1 MEESAPSLDWVLVGK
16 MSPPQQ
22 VVAIAQR
29 QDLIERLRQH
39 RDKRLIVV
47 IAPPGFGKT
56 TLLGQWWAESRQ
68 ASGGMTAWLSL
79 DESDADVGRFMA
91 CLLLA
96 LAQAGVA
103 LGDLGRMGA
112 AGAREPSLDA
122 DISRTVLGLV
132 DVVRR
137 ATSAICLILDD
148 YHRASSAGVDDIIRR
163 LIEAELPQLQ
173 IVLAARQRPRF
184 QVSALKARG
193 LVHGIDAH
201 DLVLSQSEAAQVLG
215 GQLSRSD
222 LAIVHARTEGWAVAV
237 QLARIWMEQGQGSAV
252 GLQAFGGQMTDVADY
267 LTEQLV
273 AQLSPD
279 LREFL
284 LDTALLERFNPA
296 MADAVRE
303 RRDSQAL
310 LTRLGDFEAL
320 LVPLDSQRT
329 WFRYHALFADYL
341 QLRIEPDR
349 ARQIDT
355 LAARW
360 LAGQRDWSSAV
371 RHALRAGDTAL
382 AVQLVRAAGG
392 WELVLWRGMRY
403 AQNILDQFDDQ
414 TLRSDPALLIMQAYL
429 HARLG
434 HEDLAAEML
443 RLAEWGMGH
452 DIGLQR
458 DYKII
463 NALVQ
468 TIFDRFGPLERW
480 PASVEAVEAALPK
493 DNIGQG
499 TLLCCSALAH
509 FGAGRMEATVGI
521 ARLAA
526 VRMQFANSPLGQNF
540 CLMHEAMALSTS
552 GQVSQ
557 ASSLIDDALALA
569 EKNFEAQGSLK
580 SMVTCFKAQH
590 LYWQGDWEAAS
601 RCAAEVPHIMLHN
614 DGWYDVYASAFEV
627 QLRLCWR
634 EQGMAAVAPMLTQIA
649 NFGRE
654 RRLPRLVQLTQAWR
668 VDLLA
673 QSGQL
678 AQARLEA
685 HASDL
690 AALAQAARTPAANWR
705 LAEAAVLAMVR
716 LHICA
721 GTPHLARSL
730 IEMAQDAFAQRA
742 LTLPVWRLQLL
753 DHGAQKRVQASG
765 EELSQ
770 LTALLSRIHAQDA
783 LGLVLEAGPG
793 MLPWLSR
800 IDAAGAGIAPGPWA
814 DLLGRLQGTQAGV
827 QDARAGFNAK
837 ALEVLAL
844 LADGL
849 PNKQMARALGV
860 SENTVKFH
868 LKQIFA
874 KLSVDNRLSAVTS
887 AQKLGLL
894 PRQDQG

>member
-1 MEESAPSLDWVLVGK
+1 MGKAVLTPDWVLAGK
-16 MSPPQQ
+16 LSPPQQ

-29 QDLIERLRQH
+29 QDLIDRLRQH
-39 RDKRLIVV
+39 RNKRLVV
-47 IAPPGFGKT
+47 VVAPPGFGKT
-56 TLLGQWWAESRQ
+56 TLLGQWWTSLRQ
-68 ASGGMTAWLSL
+68 AQACKTAWLSL
-79 DESDADVGRFMA
+79 DESDADVGRFLA
-91 CLLLA
+91 YLLLA
-96 LAQAGVA
+96 LELSGVT
-103 LGDLGRMGA
+103 LGDLGRAGA
-112 AGAREPSLDA
+112 AGAREPSVDA
-122 DISRTVLGLV
+122 DVGRTVASLV
-132 DVVRR
+132 EAMRLSP
-137 ATSAICLILDD
+137 AGISLILDD
-148 YHRASSAGVDDIIRR
+148 YHRASSTGVDEVIRR

-173 IVLAARQRPRF
+173 IVVAARQRPRF

-252 GLQAFGGQMTDVADY
+252 GLQAFGGQLVDVADY

-273 AQLSPD
+273 AQLSPE
-279 LREFL
+279 LRDFL

-303 RRDSQAL
+303 RHDSQAL
-310 LTRLGDFEAL
+310 LARLGDFEAL
-320 LVPLDSQRT
+320 LLPLDAQRS

-341 QLRIEPDR
+341 QLRIEPER
-349 ARQIDT
+349 ARQIHT

-360 LAGQRDWSSAV
+360 LAGQREWSGAV
-371 RHALRAGDTAL
+371 RHALRAGDAAL

-392 WELVLWRGMRY
+392 WELVLWRGMHY
-403 AQNILDQFDDQ
+403 AQSILDQFDDQ

-429 HARLG
+429 HARVG

-443 RLAEWGMGH
+443 RLADWSIGH
-452 DIGLQR
+452 DAALQR

-463 NALVQ
+463 NALVL

-480 PASVEAVEAALPK
+480 PATVDTVEAALPK
-493 DNIGQG
+493 DHIGQG

-509 FGAGRMEATVGI
+509 FGAGRMEATIGI

-526 VRMQFANSPLGQNF
+526 VRMQFASSPLGQNF
-540 CLMHEAMALSTS
+540 CLMHEAMALSTG
-552 GQVSQ
+552 GQIFQ
-557 ASSLIDDALALA
+557 ASRLIDDALALA

-580 SMVTCFKAQH
+580 SMVMCFKAQH
-590 LYWQGDWEAAS
+590 LYWQGDWDSAA
-601 RCAAEVPHIMLHN
+601 RCALEVPHVMLHN
-614 DGWYDVYASAFEV
+614 DGWYDIYACAFEV

-634 EQGMAAVAPMLTQIA
+634 QQGMAAVAPLLTQIT
-649 NFGRE
+649 NFARQ
-654 RRLPRLVQLTQAWR
+654 RRLPRLVQLAQAWR

-673 QSGQL
+673 QGGQL

-685 HASDL
+685 HAADL
-690 AALAQAARTPAANWR
+690 AALAQAARSPAVNWR
-705 LAEAAVLAMVR
+705 LSEAAVLALVR

-721 GTPHLARSL
+721 GTPHVARSL
-730 IEMAQDAFAQRA
+730 IETAQAAFAQQG
-742 LTLPVWRLQLL
+742 LVLPVWRLRLL
-753 DHGAQKRVQASG
+753 DYGAQKRAQPSG
-765 EELSQ
+765 DELSQ
-770 LTALLSRIHAQDA
+770 LTALLSQLNAQDA
-783 LGLVLEAGPG
+783 LGLLLEAGPG
-793 MLPWLSR
+793 LLPWLSR
-800 IDAAGAGIAPGPWA
+800 VDAAGIGVAAGVWDA
-814 DLLGRLQGTQAGV
+814 LLGCLQGMQSGV

-844 LADGL
+844 LAGGM
-849 PNKQMARALGV
+849 PNKQMARALGI

-874 KLSVDNRLSAVTS
+874 KLKVDNRLSAVTE

-894 PRQDQG
+894 PRPDAP